1 MEETM
6 KRYVM
11 FFAVAL
17 LAAGNMTDLQ
27 ENVPNGL
34 LGKRKKYE
42 RP

>member
-6 KRYVM
+6 KRYAM

-17 LAAGNMTDLQ
+17 LVAGNMTDLQ
-27 ENVPNGL
+27 KKVSNGL